1 MPERIEGSQ
10 QDPWPRLG
18 RADQQGVQGHN
29 TRLMSC
35 PAPSLALSS
44 VIINNLPSAG
54 AIPDQAQGG
63 GRDS

>member
-10 QDPWPRLG
+10 QDPG
-18 RADQQGVQGHN
+18 RADQQGVQGH